1 MSINVQRAL
10 TAARPLL
17 KSGEYLDFRSRFFH
31 EATLPTFFRD
41 YESPEEVIEYLKI
54 FISPG
59 VLNQAATDSIR
70 EGGFPIFI
78 TPTTGPN
85 TGKRQHWW
93 FRDNV
98 TDEGLV
104 QWLEFDPALY
114 YTKEVLDLILSS
126 LGGVSQH
133 DTFEGF
139 PAILGEEEEPEEGVT
154 YALPGKLYV
163 DRSTRLAYY
172 FDDVTT
178 DVGFP
183 RYVKIGSFK
192 TDTLVSLPGGKLWL
206 GVYGNGNVTTSDLHP
221 VEVMSGCAQEALAPT
236 IGLTSNS
243 SQREFND
250 INFPIRVS
258 YSYTVLTAGANPVAT
273 IRLEKRRGTG
283 AWSDLIANVLDPAGS
298 NAANRFVDETIN
310 PGGVDNTDIEYKLTV
325 SDNKG
330 GSNTVTY
337 KVGGVQSF
345 KPYVASTKS
354 NPSVGSTSRERGD
367 MATTA
372 QSTITRVSPNI
383 ALGTYQWEVSVN
395 GGAYSPIA
403 GATGSLTT
411 TPQTV
416 SVTHSAA
423 NTADTV
429 AYRVAITDVQGTT
442 YSNGTTITFNYPY
455 WYSVTAEDGS
465 AISDAD
471 ILALSTTA
479 PNLKELKGN
488 NSRAK
493 SLSNFGGG
501 DNRIIYVGPAT
512 AGIPSWTV
520 NGLPNTAFTTVRNN
534 SAFTNSFGATWN
546 IHVVVMNE
554 TSGSPF
560 SSVIIS

>member
-1 MSINVQRAL
+1 MAVVKYSPQLGIVQNKSTGVRGIPVDLRTWAS
-10 TAARPLL
+10 TDVEENFQPRP
-17 KSGEYLDFRSRFFH
+17 Y
-31 EATLPTFFRD
+31 ATI
-41 YESPEEVIEYLKI
+41 EEIILAFTDEDQDIQDRVRKGKFDIHLVDAEGNFKI
-54 FISPG
+54 Y
-59 VLNQAATDSIR
+59 
-70 EGGFPIFI
+70 
-78 TPTTGPN
+78 
-85 TGKRQHWW
+85 WW
-93 FRDNV
+93 PDDNNL

-104 QWLEFDPALY
+104 QKTDI
-114 YTKEVLDLILSS
+114 DSIIGS
-126 LGGVSQH
+126 LGGVVQKAN
-133 DTFEGF
+133 FAAF
-139 PAILGEEEEPEEGVT
+139 PELDEENPEAEQPSAT
-154 YALPGKLYV
+154 KLYV
-163 DRSTRLAYY
+163 ARDTRLSYY
-172 FDDVTT
+172 WDDVT
-178 DVGFP
+178 VGEGYP
-183 RYVKIGSFK
+183 KYVKIGSF
-192 TDTLVSLPGGKLWL
+192 TANTLVSLSGGKRWL
-206 GVYGNGNVTTSDLHP
+206 GVYADGTTVATEDLHP
-221 VEVMSGCAQEALAPT
+221 VEVMSGCAQEAIAPT

-310 PGGVDNTDIEYKLTV
+310 PGGIDNTDIEYKLTV

-337 KVGGVQSF
+337 KVGGTQSF
-345 KPYVASTKS
+345 KSYVAPTKS